1 MFCYA
6 GCYLLEQQLYADQK
20 MDLTVIFVKALW
32 FVISLAATVVV
43 HFVINAFRQA
53 YVDAQVLAL
62 ENKEGL
68 VSKAQ
73 NVLLLSK
80 DCNYIQIVK
89 ATSSWL
95 SNLITA

>member
-6 GCYLLEQQLYADQK
+6 GCYLLEQQLDENQQ
-20 MDLTVIFVKALW
+20 MDTTVIFVKALW

-68 VSKAQ
+68 ISKAQ

>member
-6 GCYLLEQQLYADQK
+6 GCYLLEQQLDENQQ
-20 MDLTVIFVKALW
+20 MDTTVIFVKALW

-68 VSKAQ
+68 ISEAQ